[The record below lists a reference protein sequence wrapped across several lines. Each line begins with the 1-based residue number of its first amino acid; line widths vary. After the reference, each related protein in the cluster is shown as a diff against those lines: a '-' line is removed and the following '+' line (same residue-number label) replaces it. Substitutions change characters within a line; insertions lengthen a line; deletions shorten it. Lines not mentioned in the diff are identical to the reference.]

1 MLRAQL
7 KDSELKSIL
16 TDNTQVPTARPVT
29 CHPHH
34 TLPHPYNQTRDR
46 TAAILDEHRDTQ
58 RQEKAADPAR
68 FIPER
73 KKASS
78 PPVGRTASRPMP
90 SGQDAPL
97 GVVEFK
103 EVQVRAIDPKTLAA
117 VRASRRCVPQQPL
130 LKTHCT
136 TLTENSLRV
145 TGRACPSRRLI

>member
-1 MLRAQL
+1 
-7 KDSELKSIL
+7 
-16 TDNTQVPTARPVT
+16 V
-29 CHPHH
+29 CHPNH
-34 TLPHPYNQTRDR
+34 TLPHPSNQTRDR

-117 VRASRRCVPQQPL
+117 VRASRRYA
-130 LKTHCT
+130 
-136 TLTENSLRV
+136 SA
-145 TGRACPSRRLI
+145 ACPPRNPYCNPCYNPC

>member
-1 MLRAQL
+1 MQQQRLGERHGERHGLAARFVDLGACVTKRRRHQL
-7 KDSELKSIL
+7 QRLGL
-16 TDNTQVPTARPVT
+16 VV
-29 CHPHH
+29 HH
-34 TLPHPYNQTRDR
+34 
-46 TAAILDEHRDTQ
+46 EHRDTQ

-117 VRASRRCVPQQPL
+117 VRASRRCVPQ
-130 LKTHCT
+130 
-136 TLTENSLRV
+136 
-145 TGRACPSRRLI
+145 ACAPHNPY

>member
-1 MLRAQL
+1 MHA
-7 KDSELKSIL
+7 KSLQYCSIV
-16 TDNTQVPTARPVT
+16 D
-29 CHPHH
+29 HPHC
-34 TLPHPYNQTRDR
+34 TLSHYCNQTRDR
-46 TAAILDEHRDTQ
+46 TAAILDEHKDTQ

-73 KKASS
+73 KKAAS

-117 VRASRRCVPQQPL
+117 VRASKR
-130 LKTHCT
+130 
-136 TLTENSLRV
+136 
-145 TGRACPSRRLI
+145 